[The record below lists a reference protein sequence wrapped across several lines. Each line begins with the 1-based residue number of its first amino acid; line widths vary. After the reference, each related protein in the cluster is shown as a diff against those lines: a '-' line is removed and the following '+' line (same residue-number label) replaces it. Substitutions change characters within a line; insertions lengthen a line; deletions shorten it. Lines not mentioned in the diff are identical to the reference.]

1 MVLSF
6 GNAHCG
12 IQLEPPSLSLTSYLW
27 PSAPGTVFFLEGRG
41 PSEVRKEKK
50 VLPPSKA
57 FLRTVLPASHPHI
70 VPAHT
75 QIYRPTH
82 AIMHTPVGGEVTGG

>member
-12 IQLEPPSLSLTSYLW
+12 IQLEPPSLSLMSYLW
-27 PSAPGTVFFLEGRG
+27 PSAPGTVFFLEGKG

-50 VLPPSKA
+50 VLPPSLP
-57 FLRTVLPASHPHI
+57 LRPFSGPSSLPPI
-70 VPAHT
+70 
-75 QIYRPTH
+75 PTLCQ
-82 AIMHTPVGGEVTGG
+82 HTPKYTDLHMQSCTHL